1 MPWALAWMAA
11 YSRNSALRPS
21 TKVLG
26 GWPSSCEMV
35 ALSSSSALW
44 VMALMTEVSMTVCFT
59 PRSSAIQR
67 ALSSSMAWRWP
78 YWKVM
83 ASTLPGPNSCSARKR
98 QVVESCPPEK
108 ITAAFWGDDMEGSSG
123 RSRTDPAC
131 DPGANAARRG
141 ECVQVFPS
149 FFNVGVFRTT
159 GAECPGS
166 HVMDTRCHA
175 GWRTRAC
182 ALHASGLA
190 GGIVSY
196 GGIPRCVKRSRRQVV
211 RLSPIMTWILGSPR
225 WLHAGRHQWQR
236 GWRQGWPDAV
246 GRWRPCRPRL
256 QRKAPVQY
264 DG

>member
-11 YSRNSALRPS
+11 YSRNNALRPS

-131 DPGANAARRG
+131 GPGANAAQRG

-149 FFNVGVFRTT
+149 FLTWAFFEPRGRNAPEAV
-159 GAECPGS
+159 S
-166 HVMDTRCHA
+166 
-175 GWRTRAC
+175 WTRA
-182 ALHASGLA
+182 AMRDGGHVHARFMPAVWRAGLYRMVA
-190 GGIVSY
+190 A
-196 GGIPRCVKRSRRQVV
+196 R
-211 RLSPIMTWILGSPR
+211 
-225 WLHAGRHQWQR
+225 
-236 GWRQGWPDAV
+236 DA
-246 GRWRPCRPRL
+246 
-256 QRKAPVQY
+256 
-264 DG
+264 